1 MGKTVIEIILIRGI
15 RTWLAVSMFLLAAV
29 SPALAGTDT
38 ITQCQPTPCWKNQVD
53 FPDDAFCA
61 SGDSGWVKFTI
72 LLLEPYDSNVVY
84 FQDCQQYVLHYDFS
98 TAVVDPFVGMAAGGY
113 YAVTLYAQNQQ
124 ASLGTVI
131 MPPMD
136 GSEPKFA
143 EYGIQFIRQDP
154 YTKEEIADMFNQV
167 KANIVAGPNVVAFY
181 FPTYEQREVAEAE
194 SDWFE
199 AQGIPVSST
208 SRWAE
213 GNPTYSQGWALGE
226 VKYVEADQ
234 IDAAYQSGALKPGD
248 ILLTNDIPA
257 EIPYVAGILSLA
269 PATPSSH
276 VAILAQTYNVPFV
289 HLAIAEDANTAQ
301 QLVGHRIVFS
311 AYEELDAYDVRL
323 LDVEGKLTEE
333 QMAQILELKKPP
345 HLDISPIA
353 YCGSYSANTDV
364 LTPNDVNHFG
374 GKGSNFGILRTSI
387 PDNSPVA
394 TVLSFDLWNDF
405 LDQPIVPRESVIIQP
420 GGYLLFWADEELNE
434 GPMHADFGL
443 RQGGNEDIGLY
454 DTDGVTLTDGLSFGP
469 QGSDVSYGRL
479 PDGNDNWVY
488 FTSGTASPNQPNGG
502 TGGPTEGLFINE
514 FMADNDGFIQ
524 DNFGDY
530 DDWIEIYNAGPNAVD
545 LGGMYLTDDLSDPT
559 EWMIPFGITGSTLRE
574 EINNRLSKYTYPPI
588 DMAAL
593 SADLSAIRSFFKD
606 TNVTSFSQQLQDAVI
621 ATLQDPNYN
630 FDPNSKLRFRSSTNV
645 EDSEQFTG
653 AGLYS
658 SHSGCLADELDGDD
672 YGPCLCDPNKAN
684 ERGVFRAIRRTL
696 ASFYNDNAFLERL
709 RHDVN
714 EAQVGMAV
722 LVHHSF
728 PDEIELSNGVATLEK
743 RLSNGQDAQEVFITL
758 VTQAGAVSVTNPEG
772 GSIPEEV
779 NGGLRGS
786 GGRRSLVF
794 VRASNLVPLGATV
807 MDWEQD
813 YWDLIDLLVAV
824 SNRYKEIT
832 GKTTYVLDLEYKKVA
847 PGGMVLPAGGLV
859 VKQVRPIPQPND
871 TPTIT
876 PFLLSETADYTVFPG
891 EFKLG
896 DPVDIFAT
904 HRLKSR
910 WTLETK
916 SCWLDEPNIIEGFY
930 TDMEME
936 YWESDG
942 VQAIDGQLPLLPF
955 AEHSFDE
962 SNTYDS
968 WRMHHLANPRT
979 YTLQT
984 NITPRLV
991 SQAECPIFLLSDLA
1005 RRPTGLDESRFSVL
1019 RFNVEYD
1026 TPVRAVY
1033 QQYSL
1038 IDPESEMAASTSN
1051 QLYLWRVKHTEDDL
1065 VFERSYTEPG
1075 VASIAT
1081 SFYVPPPAAKIG
1093 NWMAVTAP
1101 GVEWIDT
1108 VIDGFTTHPIVLH
1121 DFYSQTFHPWHH
1133 NIFEYYLFEPRLEPG
1148 ISQDILD
1155 ELEAQDIRLIC
1166 LIMNCSGSPF
1176 CTTGVS
1182 IETFGFDY
1190 VPGDYNGDYFV
1201 DFVDF
1206 AALAQWWLETDCKGC
1221 GGTDLTGDG
1230 QIQLDD
1236 LDEFTDLWL
1245 TGIEQH
1251 ISGDINNDGTANSAD
1266 FAVLAGRWLDTVC
1279 DDCAGADL
1287 TGDGNVDEEDLAE
1300 FTENWLKSAT
1310 MPHGFDE

>member
-1 MGKTVIEIILIRGI
+1 
-15 RTWLAVSMFLLAAV
+15 
-29 SPALAGTDT
+29 
-38 ITQCQPTPCWKNQVD
+38 VD
-53 FPDDAFCA
+53 FPDDTFCA

-84 FQDCQQYVLHYDFS
+84 FQDCQQYILHYNFA
-98 TAVVDPFVGMAAGGY
+98 TNVVDPFLGMLAEEY
-113 YAVTLYAQNQQ
+113 YLVTLHAENQQ

-136 GSEPKFA
+136 GSEPKFE
-143 EYGIQFIRQDP
+143 EYGIQFIREDL
-154 YTKEEIADMFNQV
+154 YTKEEIRDMFNQV
-167 KANIVAGPNVVAFY
+167 KANIMADPCVVAFY
-181 FPTYEQREVAEAE
+181 FPTFEQREVAEAE
-194 SDWFE
+194 SEWFE

-226 VKYVEADQ
+226 VKYVEASQ
-234 IDAAYQSGALKPGD
+234 IDAAYQSGILKPGD

-269 PATPSSH
+269 PCTPSSH

-289 HLAIAEDANTAQ
+289 HLAVPEDANTAQ

-311 AYEELDAYDVRL
+311 AYESFDAYEVRL

-333 QMAQILELKKPP
+333 QIDQILELKKPP

-353 YCGSYSANTDV
+353 YCGTYSANTDI

-374 GKGSNFGILRTSI
+374 GKASNFGILRTSI
-387 PDNSPVA
+387 PNESPVA
-394 TVLSFDLWNDF
+394 AALSFDLWNDF
-405 LDQPIVPRESVIIQP
+405 LDQPITPRESIIIEP
-420 GGYLLFWADEELNE
+420 SGYLLFWADEELNE
-434 GPMHADFGL
+434 GPMHSDFELNKNG
-443 RQGGNEDIGLY
+443 DYVGLY
-454 DTDGVTLTDGLSFGP
+454 DTDGVTLIDGLSFGP
-469 QGSDVSYGRL
+469 QGSNVSHGRL

-514 FMADNDGFIQ
+514 FMAKNVSFIQ

-545 LGGMYLTDDLSDPT
+545 LGGMYLTDDPDDPT

-574 EINNRLSKYTYPPI
+574 EINNRLSKYTYPPTDI
-588 DMAAL
+588 AAL
-593 SADLSAIRSFFKD
+593 SKDLSAIRSLFKD
-606 TNVTSFSQQLQDAVI
+606 TDVTSFSQQLQDAVI

-653 AGLYS
+653 AGLYA

-672 YGPCLCDPNKAN
+672 YGPCLCDPCKSN

-743 RLSNGQDAQEVFITL
+743 AACGQEVFITL

-779 NGGLRGS
+779 NGGLRCS
-786 GGRRSLVF
+786 GNRRSLVF

-847 PGGMVLPAGGLV
+847 PGGMVLPAGGMV

-876 PFLLSETADYTVFPG
+876 PFLLSEEADYTVFPG
-891 EFKLG
+891 EFG
-896 DPVDIFAT
+896 DMDPVDIFAT

-910 WTLETK
+910 WTLETR
-916 SCWLDEPNIIEGFY
+916 SCWLDEPNLAEGFY
-930 TDMEME
+930 TDMEIE
-936 YWESDG
+936 YLDG
-942 VQAIDGQLPLLPF
+942 DRVRDINGQMPLLPF
-955 AEHSFDE
+955 ADHSFDDA
-962 SNTYDS
+962 NTYES

-991 SQAECPIFLLSDLA
+991 SQAECPIFLLRDLA
-1005 RRPTGLDESRFSVL
+1005 PNPYTLPESKFTVL
-1019 RFNVEYD
+1019 PCNVEYD
-1026 TPVRAVY
+1026 KPVRAVY
-1033 QQYSL
+1033 QTGPAL
-1038 IDPESEMAASTSN
+1038 DVAASTSN
-1051 QLYLWRVKHTEDDL
+1051 QSYLWRCKHTDGDL
-1065 VFERSYTEPG
+1065 VYERFYEEPG
-1075 VASIAT
+1075 VASITT
-1081 SFYVPPPAAKIG
+1081 SFYVPWLPEG
-1093 NWMAVTAP
+1093 ESWQQRTAP
-1101 GVEWIDT
+1101 GVEWIET
-1108 VIDGFTTHPIVLH
+1108 VIDGFTTDPIFLH
-1121 DFYSQTFHPWHH
+1121 DFYSQTFHPWRH
-1133 NIFEYYLFEPRLEPG
+1133 NIYEYFLFEPRLQPG

-1155 ELEAQDIRLIC
+1155 ELEAQDIRLIYMA
-1166 LIMNCSGSPF
+1166 MNCGGSAF
-1176 CTTGVS
+1176 CTTGLS

-1190 VPGDYNGDYFV
+1190 VPADYNGDYFV
-1201 DFVDF
+1201 NFADF
-1206 AALAQWWLETDCKGC
+1206 AVLAEWWLQSDCKGC
-1221 GGTDLTGDG
+1221 GGTDLTGDQ

-1236 LDEFTDLWL
+1236 LREFTDLWL
-1245 TGIEQH
+1245 TGIEQY
-1251 ISGDINNDGTANSAD
+1251 ISGDINNDGTANFVD

-1279 DDCAGADL
+1279 DGCAGADL
-1287 TGDGNVDEEDLAE
+1287 TGDGRVNTDDLDELSQ
-1300 FTENWLKSAT
+1300 NWLDT
-1310 MPHGFDE
+1310 IE